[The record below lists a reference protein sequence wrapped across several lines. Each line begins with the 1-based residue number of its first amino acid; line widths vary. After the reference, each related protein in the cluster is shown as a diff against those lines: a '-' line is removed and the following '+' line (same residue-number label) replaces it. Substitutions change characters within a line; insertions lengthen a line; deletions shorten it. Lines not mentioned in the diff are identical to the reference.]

1 MPRTRTPA
9 NIICLLLAMANMDT
23 KPDLI
28 VKLYA
33 GDTVIDQSTDP
44 ALWQR
49 VLSEIRG
56 ISAPPPPQKHADDLG
71 GSLQNVGAPVK
82 AFAKGI
88 GVTVEEIVGGLD
100 PTFEAPFV
108 QLNSHDWEALKRNT
122 PHKGPG
128 AVPPAVLAATA
139 LVLWQ
144 KHSNTP
150 DVTLQTVRATLSTID
165 LDDPNASRSIG
176 NCDWL
181 QTKGSRVA
189 LNPSRSSAATRLLR
203 AYCRREPPGEAA

>member
-1 MPRTRTPA
+1 MERK
-9 NIICLLLAMANMDT
+9 L
-23 KPDLI
+23 DLI

-33 GDTVIDQSTDP
+33 GDTVVDESTDP

-56 ISAPPPPQKHADDLG
+56 ISAVQPLPPKPGERTDESMPNA
-71 GSLQNVGAPVK
+71 SSAIR
-82 AFAKGI
+82 AFAKGL
-88 GVTVEEIVGGLD
+88 GVTAEEIVGGLD
-100 PTFEAPFV
+100 PITDTPFV

-144 KHSNTP
+144 KHGNTP

-189 LNPSRSSAATRLLR
+189 LNPSRSSAAARLLR

>member
-1 MPRTRTPA
+1 MGS
-9 NIICLLLAMANMDT
+9 MDT

-49 VLSEIRG
+49 ILSEIRG
-56 ISAPPPPQKHADDLG
+56 ISAPSPLPSKQDDDLG
-71 GSLQNVGAPVK
+71 GSLQSVSGPVK
-82 AFAKGI
+82 AFAKGV

-100 PTFEAPFV
+100 PTSEAPYV

-144 KHSNTP
+144 KHGNTP
-150 DVTLQTVRATLSTID
+150 DVTLQTVRATLSSID

-181 QTKGSRVA
+181 QTKGSRIA
-189 LNPSRSSAATRLLR
+189 LNPSRSSAAARLLR
-203 AYCRREPPGEAA
+203 AYCQRTTPGETA

>member
-1 MPRTRTPA
+1 MVKTRPRTPE
-9 NIICLLLAMANMDT
+9 NILFHLLEMVMER

-33 GDTVIDQSTDP
+33 GDTVVDESTDP

-56 ISAPPPPQKHADDLG
+56 ISARDMPPKHGDGRDEVTP
-71 GSLQNVGAPVK
+71 NVSSGIK
-82 AFAKGI
+82 AFAKSI
-88 GVTVEEIVGGLD
+88 GVTTEEIVGGLD
-100 PTFEAPFV
+100 PTTETPFV
-108 QLNSHDWEALKRNT
+108 QLNSHDWEALKKNT

-144 KHSNTP
+144 RHGSTP

-181 QTKGSRVA
+181 QT
-189 LNPSRSSAATRLLR
+189 
-203 AYCRREPPGEAA
+203 